1 MRLLARVASA
11 ALRWAEVDLAVPEK
25 RRGEFGARPCRM
37 RAVHAFEDR
46 PPDGAEP
53 LEWMLLTTLPAGTE
67 AEARDILRMYR
78 LRWRIE
84 DWRRILKSGCKAEE
98 VAFRT
103 AERIKRAAA
112 INAVIAWRRSP
123 ILGGKRR
130 TWTPA

>member
-1 MRLLARVASA
+1 MSNLQI
-11 ALRWAEVDLAVPEK
+11 AVLTGNEK
-25 RRGEFGARPCRM
+25 IRKILFNRI
-37 RAVHAFEDR
+37 
-46 PPDGAEP
+46 P
-53 LEWMLLTTLPAGTE
+53 L
-67 AEARDILRMYR
+67 ARDILRMYR